1 MRVFDDERGN
11 RWQAATVF
19 GSYGEA
25 RVVFSRVD
33 ADELRTAAM
42 PDATLREAEQ
52 RLESFD
58 EEALRTCLA
67 SAQPGP

>member
-1 MRVFDDERGN
+1 MRVFDDEQGQ

-25 RVVFSRVD
+25 RLIFSRMD

-42 PDATLREAEQ
+42 PEATLREAEQ
-52 RLESFD
+52 RLEGFD
-58 EEALRTCLA
+58 EEALRACLA
-67 SAQPGP
+67 KAERRQ